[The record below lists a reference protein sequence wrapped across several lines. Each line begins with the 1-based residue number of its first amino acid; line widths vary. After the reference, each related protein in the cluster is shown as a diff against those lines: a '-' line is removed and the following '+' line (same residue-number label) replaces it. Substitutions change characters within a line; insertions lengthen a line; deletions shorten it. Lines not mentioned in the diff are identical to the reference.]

1 MKAFI
6 CCICVIA
13 AGCVDSIGRCKYYS
27 VSIEGKSGF
36 LTGRQGERLEVYV
49 NDENGLIV
57 GSTNEMASAIDESG
71 VRKLTIPKR
80 ADNCDIEGVGR
91 FGLAFSEKLEE
102 VAIADGVRLAVA
114 AFYYDVNLKTVNLPA
129 DLSEIPASLFS
140 NCVELRDVQIPH
152 SVRTIGDS
160 AFYGTRIQRINVP
173 DSVTHI
179 GHCAFGKCR
188 ELLFVS
194 LPGNVFVEDDTFDG
208 CDEAK
213 LMVVRRENGRLQ
225 VRPGCHSRLPQ

>member
-1 MKAFI
+1 MKALL

-13 AGCVDSIGRCKYYS
+13 AGCVGSIGLCQYYS
-27 VSIEGKSGF
+27 VAIEGKSGF
-36 LTGRQGERLEVYV
+36 ITGRRGERIEVHL
-49 NDENGLIV
+49 NDENRLIV

-80 ADNCDIEGVGR
+80 ADNCDIECVGR

-102 VAIADGVRLAVA
+102 VVIAEGVRLAAA
-114 AFYYDVNLKTVNLPA
+114 AFYYDVNLKAVNLPA

-188 ELLFVS
+188 ELSFVS
-194 LPGNVFVEDDTFDG
+194 LPRNVFVEDDTFNG
-208 CDEAK
+208 CDMAK
-213 LMVVRRENGRLQ
+213 LTVVRRENECNEENGEKSNR
-225 VRPGCHSRLPQ
+225 